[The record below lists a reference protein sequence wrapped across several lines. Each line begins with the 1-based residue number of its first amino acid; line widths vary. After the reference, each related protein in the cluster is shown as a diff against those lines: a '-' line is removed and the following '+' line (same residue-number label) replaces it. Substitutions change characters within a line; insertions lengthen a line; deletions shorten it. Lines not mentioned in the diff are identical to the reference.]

1 MNSFSFFDRENTFKE
16 LTSKEFDVLIVGGG
30 ITGAGIALD
39 AASRGM
45 SVALVEK
52 NDFASGTSSKSTKL
66 IHGGLRYLKQF
77 DFWLVKEVGTE
88 RAIVHGLAPHL
99 VIPEKMIL
107 PLVEGGTYGSW
118 LTSIGLKVYD
128 VLAAVEGDDKRK
140 MLSKKEAL
148 KIEPLLPENI
158 LKGAGYYAE
167 YRTDDA
173 RLTLELIKTSL
184 RYGAKPLNYV
194 EVTDFLYEDTRVSGA
209 KVKDTLT
216 NKVFDIKSKYVV
228 NATGP
233 WVDGLRQKNQS
244 SANKKLR
251 LSKGVHL
258 VVNHDRFPINQSV
271 YFDIP
276 DGRMMF
282 AIPRGGS
289 TYFGTTDTNYQENKN
304 DVRTSLVDAMYL
316 ISAVNN
322 MFNGVS
328 ISINDV
334 KSSWA
339 GLRPLIHEE
348 GKPASE
354 LSRKDEIYVSNTEL
368 ISIAGGKLTGYRK
381 MAERIV
387 DLINKKYLRRFSK
400 VFQEV
405 KTEKIVLSG
414 GSFTNHQEV
423 LSYIK
428 TIQERITKLGFEEKI
443 AAYFVY
449 NYGKQTDVILTKF
462 DKLSDADIEQRM
474 IKAEVWFSIL
484 YESACSPVDFF
495 MRRTGRAYFNIDSV
509 YKHLNLVLTE
519 FSTHFSW
526 NNEIL
531 NKKKDELN
539 KELKSITSFT

>member
-1 MNSFSFFDRENTFKE
+1 
-16 LTSKEFDVLIVGGG
+16 
-30 ITGAGIALD
+30 
-39 AASRGM
+39 
-45 SVALVEK
+45 
-52 NDFASGTSSKSTKL
+52 
-66 IHGGLRYLKQF
+66 
-77 DFWLVKEVGTE
+77 
-88 RAIVHGLAPHL
+88 
-99 VIPEKMIL
+99 MIL

-128 VLAAVEGDDKRK
+128 VLAAVEGNDKRK

-184 RYGAKPLNYV
+184 RYGAKPINYL
-194 EVTDFLYEDTRVSGA
+194 EVTGFLYEDSRVSGV
-209 KVKDTLT
+209 KVKDTLS

-233 WVDGLRQKNQS
+233 WVDSLRQKNQS
-244 SANKKLR
+244 KTNKKLR

-282 AIPRGGS
+282 AIPRGNS

-322 MFNGVS
+322 MFDDIS
-328 ISINDV
+328 ISIDDI

-387 DLINKKYLRRFSK
+387 DLINKKYLRRFDK

-531 NKKKDELN
+531 NKKKEELN